1 MFAKLGVTAKFLAAI
16 AVAILAIQVGSGVV
30 SLYQSRDNLAG
41 QAERFTQQLGLFGE
55 DQATLLEDQLMRK
68 EASLASVLTGIAATY
83 IVGYDFASL
92 QQLADVTTQDQ
103 DIIFVEFHGTDGNV
117 LTRAEERPRDAK
129 VFIHE
134 VLFEDSPVGT
144 MEIGVS
150 TAGVTRAVDK
160 LQGTIQ
166 TMQAENAAAQDRAA
180 VRTITWTAGLGLL
193 TLVLLTGLTWFL
205 LSRIVIS
212 PVDRVVASLAESSV
226 QLNRSSSEVASAS
239 ERLSEGTVNQ
249 AAALE
254 QTSASLEELASQTR
268 RNAENAGKAAAE
280 TSHARDEADRGLDA
294 MRRMT
299 EAIGKIKSSSDQTSR
314 IINTI
319 DEIAFQTN
327 LLALNAAVEA
337 ARAGDAGK
345 GFAVVAEEVR
355 NLAQRSAESAR
366 STSSLIDQSQSN
378 ADHGVTMA
386 GEVQTILE
394 EISRRVQGAAQLV
407 QDLNTSAREQALGI
421 DQINGAITQ
430 IDGVTQANSTSAEA
444 SAAASNEMADLAGDL
459 TTIVETLERIIGGE
473 KAVGCPS
480 TVTGTAGAG
489 VPARKVDRFLDSIPP
504 VRALEEDGNDFWDQP
519 VGAGSRNRDSDLVS

>member
-30 SLYQSRDNLAG
+30 SLYQSRDNLAAQADRYTG
-41 QAERFTQQLGLFGE
+41 QLSLIGE
-55 DQATLLEDQLMRK
+55 DQAALLEDQLLRK
-68 EASLASVLTGIAATY
+68 EASLASVLAGIAATY

-103 DIIFVEFHGTDGNV
+103 DILFVEFHGTDGNA
-117 LTRAEERPRDAK
+117 LTRTEEHPRDAK
-129 VFIHE
+129 AFTHE
-134 VLFEDSPVGT
+134 ILFEDSKVGT

-160 LQGTIQ
+160 LQETIQ
-166 TMQAENAAAQDRAA
+166 TMKSENTAAQDRAA

-205 LSRIVIS
+205 LARIVIS
-212 PVDRVVASLAESSV
+212 PVDRVVGSLADSSA
-226 QLNRSSSEVASAS
+226 QLTRSSSQVASSS

-254 QTSASLEELASQTR
+254 ETSASLEELANQTR
-268 RNAENAGKAAAE
+268 RNAESAGKAATE
-280 TSHARDEADRGLDA
+280 TNHARDEANRGLAA
-294 MRRMT
+294 MLRMT

-314 IINTI
+314 IIKTI

-366 STSSLIDQSQSN
+366 STSSLIDQSQAN
-378 ADHGVTMA
+378 ADHGVTVA
-386 GEVQTILE
+386 HEVHKILE
-394 EISRRVQGAAQLV
+394 EISSRVQGAAQLV
-407 QDLNTSAREQALGI
+407 QDLDTSAREQALGI
-421 DQINGAITQ
+421 DQINQAITQ
-430 IDGVTQANSTSAEA
+430 IDGVTQANSASAEA
-444 SAAASNEMADLAGDL
+444 SATASNEMADLAGDL
-459 TTIVETLERIIGGE
+459 TIIVEALERIIGGE
-473 KAVGCPS
+473 KAVGDRSVRGDAERPGRRRNEDDHLLES
-480 TVTGTAGAG
+480 HPPVHAVDDDGDDFWGQPAGAG
-489 VPARKVDRFLDSIPP
+489 FR
-504 VRALEEDGNDFWDQP
+504 G
-519 VGAGSRNRDSDLVS
+519 RDSDLES